1 MRQRVFLVLVC
12 IALFVL
18 AAGVYGM
25 DWPTKEGR
33 MSRNF
38 GWNDRGKPVFG
49 VCFEVEGPIRAADA
63 GEILFYNDPD
73 STASRIPSP
82 LGAWI
87 AMDHG
92 DGLVSL
98 YSRLDP
104 SHLPETLSLVEKD
117 TDIAA
122 SGKSGLS
129 GNEGFYF
136 SIFDRRERRWVNPA
150 IIITP
155 LPDTR
160 LPNILSVTLRNGDT
174 VDRKAINPA
183 QTRNISQGRYTV
195 SVEVA
200 DTRENNGDLPLAP
213 FRIICYLN
221 GVEQGYLN
229 FETFSVRDGIAMA
242 YRNSLVPVRQVYAP
256 YPGFEIGDIA
266 FTRGQ
271 VTLEIIALDNVQ
283 NSRNVIY
290 RLQVD

>member
-1 MRQRVFLVLVC
+1 MKKRLFW
-12 IALFVL
+12 ALALILFGL
-18 AAGVYGM
+18 SGLHGM
-25 DWPTKEGR
+25 DWPTLEGR

-38 GWNDRGKPVFG
+38 GWNDHGQPVLG
-49 VCFEVEGPIRAADA
+49 VHFEVEGPIRAADA
-63 GEILFYNDPD
+63 GEILFYNDPG

-92 DGLVSL
+92 DGLVSI
-98 YSRLDP
+98 YSRVDET
-104 SHLPETLSLVEKD
+104 HLPDTLSLVEKS
-117 TDIAA
+117 TVIAE
-122 SGKSGLS
+122 SGKSGWS
-129 GNEGFYF
+129 GNGGFYF
-136 SIFDRRERRWVNPA
+136 SIFDRRERRWVNPSM
-150 IIITP
+150 IITP

-160 LPNILSVTLRNGDT
+160 RPSILSVTLKNGDNKT
-174 VDRKAINPA
+174 INPA

-195 SVEVA
+195 SVEVS
-200 DTRENNGDLPLAP
+200 DTRDGNGDLPLAP
-213 FRIICYLN
+213 FRIICSLN

-242 YRNSLVPVRQVYAP
+242 YRNSLAPVRQVYAP
-256 YPGFEIGDIA
+256 YPAFEIGDIA

-271 VTLEIIALDNVQ
+271 VTLEIIALDNAQ

>member
-1 MRQRVFLVLVC
+1 MKKHRFWAAAQF

-18 AAGVYGM
+18 SGLHGM
-25 DWPTKEGR
+25 DWPTQEGR

-38 GWNDRGKPVFG
+38 GWNDHGKPVLG

-63 GEILFYNDPD
+63 GEILFYNNPA

-98 YSRLDP
+98 YSRVDEN
-104 SHLPETLSLVEKD
+104 HLPETLSLVEKD
-117 TDIAA
+117 TVIAA
-122 SGKSGLS
+122 SGKSGWS
-129 GNEGFYF
+129 EKEGFYF
-136 SIFDRRERRWVNPA
+136 SIFDRRERRWVNPSM
-150 IIITP
+150 IITP

-160 LPNILSVTLRNGDT
+160 APNILSVTLRNGDNRT
-174 VDRKAINPA
+174 SNPA
-183 QTRNISQGRYTV
+183 QTRNNRQGRYTV
-195 SVEVA
+195 SVEVS
-200 DTRENNGDLPLAP
+200 DTREGNDDLPLAP
-213 FRIICYLN
+213 FRIICSLN

-229 FETFSVRDGIAMA
+229 FETFSVRDGIALA
-242 YRNSLVPVRQVYAP
+242 YRNSLAPARQVYAP

-271 VTLEIIALDNVQ
+271 VTLEIIALDNAK

>member
-1 MRQRVFLVLVC
+1 M
-12 IALFVL
+12 
-18 AAGVYGM
+18 GV
-25 DWPTKEGR
+25 
-33 MSRNF
+33 S
-38 GWNDRGKPVFG
+38 
-49 VCFEVEGPIRAADA
+49 FEVEGPIRPADD
-63 GEILFYNDPD
+63 GEILFYNDPE

-87 AMDHG
+87 ALDHG

-104 SHLPETLSLVEKD
+104 AHLPETLSLVEKD

-122 SGKSGLS
+122 SGKSGWS
-129 GNEGFYF
+129 ENRGFYF
-136 SIFDRRERRWVNPA
+136 SIFDRRERRWVNPSM
-150 IIITP
+150 IITP

-160 LPNILSVTLRNGDT
+160 APNILSVTLRNEDNKT
-174 VDRKAINPA
+174 INLA

-195 SVEVA
+195 SVEVS
-200 DTRENNGDLPLAP
+200 DTREGNGDLPLAP
-213 FRIICYLN
+213 FRIRCFLN

-242 YRNSLVPVRQVYAP
+242 YRNSLAPVRQVYAS

-271 VTLEIIALDNVQ
+271 VTLEIIALDNAQ
-283 NSRNVIY
+283 NPKSVTY